1 MLHVQT
7 EEHELALLQITDSN
21 TVSSAKLD
29 TDSWICASMDDY
41 GYLIQICGNME
52 LIKKEQQVQTR
63 KY

>member
-29 TDSWICASMDDY
+29 TDSWICASMNDY

-52 LIKKEQQVQTR
+52 LI
-63 KY
+63 